1 MARVQIGKAGPVVD
15 SRALLGVQHALERHE
30 HAVLDAR
37 RKSLADERQTNQRG
51 DQVEQPHTDLALW
64 EIIETGRAVAP
75 MIGLE
80 DETQITPDAIAE
92 QLMPAQHPLEPTGKA
107 RPNPGRVETVTL
119 LPWRLSISVIRRKV
133 QNHYKGFCAMK
144 AFFSHA
150 SEDKEIVEQVYKR
163 IIARFPEIEGWLDI
177 YEIIGGEDLIEKL
190 AAGID
195 SVDRFLIFLSDRSI
209 DKPWVKPLTA

>member
-1 MARVQIGKAGPVVD
+1 
-15 SRALLGVQHALERHE
+15 
-30 HAVLDAR
+30 
-37 RKSLADERQTNQRG
+37 
-51 DQVEQPHTDLALW
+51 
-64 EIIETGRAVAP
+64 
-75 MIGLE
+75 
-80 DETQITPDAIAE
+80 
-92 QLMPAQHPLEPTGKA
+92 
-107 RPNPGRVETVTL
+107 
-119 LPWRLSISVIRRKV
+119 
-133 QNHYKGFCAMK
+133 MK